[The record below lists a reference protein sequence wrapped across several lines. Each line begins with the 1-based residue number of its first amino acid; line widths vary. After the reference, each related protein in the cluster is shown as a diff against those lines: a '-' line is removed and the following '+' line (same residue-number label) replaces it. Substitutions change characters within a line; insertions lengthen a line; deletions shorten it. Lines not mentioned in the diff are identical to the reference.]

1 MRFLIHLVPILL
13 VSLLAG
19 CASTETKVYSA
30 EGVKSI
36 DSWAVD
42 FQYQPGEVEVT
53 SKSSGETET
62 KATAG
67 GRDALDLT
75 LRDEILYALQD
86 EYGFKV
92 SSSHQQGMGK
102 ILLHPLHFTFGGIHS
117 VRVLIQ
123 DSKGDTLARI
133 KVENGDRNATF
144 KKVDDFAE
152 YAAESIA
159 DALK

>member
-1 MRFLIHLVPILL
+1 VKILGRVLSIVIVSFL
-13 VSLLAG
+13 VS
-19 CASTETKVYSA
+19 CASTETKVYSIA
-30 EGVKSI
+30 GAKDI
-36 DSWAVD
+36 ASWTVD

-67 GRDALDLT
+67 GRGGLDLT

-86 EYGFKV
+86 DHGLKV
-92 SSSHQQGMGK
+92 STSHKEGMGK
-102 ILLHPLHFTFGGIHS
+102 ILIHPLHFTFGGIHS

-123 DSKGDTLARI
+123 DSSGNTLARI
-133 KVENGDRNATF
+133 KIENGDRNATF

-152 YAAESIA
+152 YAADSIA
-159 DALK
+159 EVLK